1 MSKVYESTNISIVK
15 KNKNYVLEFKNMHE
29 KPVTVLYNSLNLQS
43 NDFIDTESKCR
54 KNKSCTV
61 TFNAIKVTP
70 LKQMISNLSYKEL
83 VFLFLSLKNQLTYL
97 HKHKLGILYFNIND
111 IVVIHTSDSLFFMF
125 LNTNNIYPINDD
137 FLQISQ
143 SFNKKNPSSF
153 IPPELYSFNSIP
165 FNIHY
170 KVSFFSLAHLIGF
183 MINGKRV
190 NFTDTT
196 DWDTRDFEKLCESI
210 DNTKLFWALLRCQ
223 QINPANRY
231 LLWI

>member
-43 NDFIDTESKCR
+43 NEFIDTESKCR

-70 LKQMISNLSYKEL
+70 LKQMVSNLSYKEL

-196 DWDTRDFEKLCESI
+196 DWDTRDFEKLCVRKE
-210 DNTKLFWALLRCQ
+210 
-223 QINPANRY
+223 
-231 LLWI
+231 